1 MPWLRWLLSAFSI
14 AFPVLYAV
22 YLLRD
27 RPHAFAEALAWGAIT
42 AFAFMLAQ
50 VRRVRRKQSCAVCE
64 AFSVKTGRPMR

>member
-27 RPHAFAEALAWGAIT
+27 RPHAFGEALTWGAIT
-42 AFAFMLAQ
+42 AFVFMLAQ
-50 VRRVRRKQSCAVCE
+50 MRRVRRMQQCKACE
-64 AFSVKTGRPMR
+64 ALARD

>member
-27 RPHAFAEALAWGAIT
+27 RPHALGEALAWAAIT
-42 AFAFMLAQ
+42 AFAFMLPQ
-50 VRRVRRKQSCAVCE
+50 QRRVRRKQQCALCD
-64 AFSVKTGRPMR
+64 AFARD